1 MLVFV
6 VILKN
11 IKNDGAHETITVY
24 GEYSYYTDEYFNIG
38 NCDDNAD
45 APKIAAR
52 FNREEI
58 IGYYI
63 MR

>member
-1 MLVFV
+1 MRVIV

-11 IKNDGAHETITVY
+11 LKNDGTHETITVY
-24 GEYSYYTDEYFNIG
+24 GEYCYYTDEYFNIG

-45 APKIAAR
+45 APKIVAR
-52 FNREEI
+52 FNREDM

>member
-1 MLVFV
+1 MSVITV
-6 VILKN
+6 VLKN
-11 IKNDGAHETITVY
+11 IKNDGTHETITVN
-24 GEYSYYTDEYFNIG
+24 GEYCYYTDEYFNIG

-52 FNREEI
+52 FNREEM

-63 MR
+63 I